1 VRPRN
6 YHHGDLPSALLDAA
20 EGLIRERALDG
31 WSVREVS
38 VQVGVSSSAVYH
50 HFESRDALVRALSDR
65 VIARVGARLAS
76 AVASATGGP
85 QQGLIEFGRGYIR
98 WALDDPAVARLV
110 FAAGRIEPR
119 FAIAPHPHD
128 VLVAELNRL
137 VDAGFLTEASRAGAD
152 FVVWAAVHG
161 LATLLLDG
169 LIQFDSDHDMD
180 REVERLVL
188 AVLNGLAHETAP
200 DPAWPTARSAHTK
213 RSKGATAER

>member
-1 VRPRN
+1 MSPRT

-38 VQVGVSSSAVYH
+38 AQVGVSSSAAYH

-65 VIARVGARLAS
+65 VIARVGESLAN
-76 AVASATGGP
+76 AVAGATGGP
-85 QQGLIEFGRGYIR
+85 QQPLIEFGRSYIR

-110 FAAGRIEPR
+110 FAAGRTEPQS
-119 FAIAPHPHD
+119 AISPHPHD

-137 VDAGFLTEASRAGAD
+137 VDAGFLTEASRPGAD

-161 LATLLLDG
+161 LVTLLLDG
-169 LIQFDSDHDMD
+169 LIRFDSDHDMD
-180 REVERLVL
+180 REVERLVR
-188 AVLNGLAHETAP
+188 AVLNGLAHETAAV
-200 DPAWPTARSAHTK
+200 PAWPTARSAHTE